1 MSVIEVLEVA
11 DASTKRQY
19 IRFPWA
25 IYKDYPRWVPPLLQD
40 AAAVMSPASNPLL
53 QTGPWRFL
61 VALAAGRPVGRL
73 LAGLDTKFNQAKG
86 ANDGYVSQFE
96 SVDVVAVAGALFDHA
111 SRFLAGAGAVRVKG
125 PVSPTNGDEQRGVLV
140 EGFEH
145 MPALFQAYN
154 PPYYPRL
161 FEACG
166 FQKLYDYFAFRTPLD
181 SIPPPPEALEYA
193 VARYGFRADPVDFK
207 RLESEAQDI
216 KQVLDASMPGE
227 WPDLIPPTIE
237 EILAMG
243 RRLRG
248 VGVPELTRIARAG
261 GKPVG
266 LSVALP
272 DYNQVLKRMNGRLFP
287 TGWITYLLG
296 RRSIDTVVMFI
307 TFVVPEFHNKG
318 VTQYLYYSTL
328 REALRLGYTWGEG
341 STVLE
346 TNTTMIRQVRRLKG
360 IHHKTYR
367 VYCKHI

>member
-1 MSVIEVLEVA
+1 MSSIRVMEVK
-11 DASTKRQY
+11 DAPGKRSY

-25 IYKDYPRWVPPLLQD
+25 VYKGDPRWVPPLLQD
-40 AAAVMSPASNPLL
+40 ASAVLRRASNPLL
-53 QTGPWRFL
+53 QTGPSRFL
-61 VALAAGRPVGRL
+61 VAMADGRPVGRL
-73 LAGLDTKFNQAKG
+73 LAGMDEKFNQIKG
-86 ANDGYVSQFE
+86 VHDGYVSQFE
-96 SVDVVAVAGALFDHA
+96 SIDDVGVASALFGHA
-111 SRFLAGAGAVRVKG
+111 SRFLAAAGALRVKG

-145 MPALFQAYN
+145 VPALFQAYN

-166 FQKLYDYFAFRTPLD
+166 FQKLYDYFAFRTPLQ
-181 SIPPPPEALEYA
+181 SIPPPPGALEYA
-193 VARYGFRADPVDFK
+193 VARYGFRADPVDFL
-207 RLESEAQDI
+207 RPEAEAQDI

-237 EILAMG
+237 EILATG

-248 VGVPELTRIARAG
+248 VGVPELTRIARVG

-266 LSVALP
+266 ISVALP

-287 TGWITYLLG
+287 TGWLTFLLG

-367 VYCKHI
+367 VYCRDI